1 MRMRSGQWA
10 GSVPGGKRVRK
21 YVREPRD
28 WTLSATNLLSPPIM
42 AAMEM
47 TEDTPITMPMTVRNE
62 RTFAERSV
70 SMAARKFSRACD
82 VVIMAIGFYL
92 RALKAKPR
100 AKPENAEVAE
110 ETEVFLGCVSQ
121 PAATFRNAK
130 SFDHRYNPK
139 N

>member
-10 GSVPGGKRVRK
+10 GSVPGGKRVTK

-28 WTLSATNLLSPPIM
+28 CTLSATNLLSPPIM

-47 TEDTPITMPMTVRNE
+47 TDDTPITMPMTVRNE

-82 VVIMAIGFYL
+82 VVIMAIREKILNF
-92 RALKAKPR
+92 KF
-100 AKPENAEVAE
+100 EI
-110 ETEVFLGCVSQ
+110 
-121 PAATFRNAK
+121 
-130 SFDHRYNPK
+130 
-139 N
+139 